1 MAAQPAS
8 QTSISVGDIRV
19 TYLPDGEAHLTP
31 TGVFP
36 ASTEESWQSSHQR
49 WLDDDGW
56 WVASV
61 GGFLVETGDRKILV
75 DLGFGDQTFE
85 APGFATAQGGRFLD
99 SLKQAGV
106 LPEQVDTVL
115 LTHLHS
121 DHTGWISNQGSL
133 SFPNATYMLGND
145 EEWSFFQEHTDVPFH
160 PGDSVRDLANRFETT
175 TDGQAVAPGVNVR
188 ATQGHTPGHQ
198 SIVISSGADRAIIMG
213 DILHCPAQITEPEWN
228 TIFDV
233 DIELARRVREQLLS
247 EMESSDTIMCCGH
260 IAEAVFGRVLPGDGK
275 RMWQVAI

>member
-1 MAAQPAS
+1 MTGQPAS
-8 QTSISVGDIRV
+8 QSSISVGDIRI
-19 TYLPDGEAHLTP
+19 TYLPDGEAHLSA

-36 ASTEESWQSSHQR
+36 ASTDVAWQSHQQ

-61 GGFLVETGDRKILV
+61 GGFLVETGDRKLLV

-85 APGFATAQGGRFLD
+85 APGFARAEGGRFLE

-106 LPEQVDTVL
+106 LPEEIDTVV

-121 DHTGWISNQGSL
+121 DHTGWISDRESL
-133 SFPNATYMLGND
+133 TFPNATYLIGND
-145 EEWSFFQEHTDVPFH
+145 EEWTFFQEHTDVPFH
-160 PGDSVRDLANRFETT
+160 PGDSVRALENHFGTT
-175 TDGQAVAPGVNVR
+175 SDGEAVAPGVNVR
-188 ATQGHTPGHQ
+188 ATRGHTPGHQ
-198 SIVISSGADRAIIMG
+198 SVVVSSGAARAIIMG

-233 DIELARRVREQLLS
+233 DVALARRVREELLA
-247 EMESSDTIMCCGH
+247 EAEATGTVMCCGH
-260 IAEAVFGRVLPGDGK
+260 IGISVFGRVLPGDGK
-275 RMWQVAI
+275 RMWQIAGI

>member
-1 MAAQPAS
+1 
-8 QTSISVGDIRV
+8 VGDIRV

-36 ASTEESWQSSHQR
+36 ASTEEGWQAHKR

-75 DLGFGDQTFE
+75 DLGFGDQSFE
-85 APGFATAQGGRFLD
+85 APGFATAQGGRFLE

-106 LPEQVDTVL
+106 LPEQVDTVV

-121 DHTGWISNQGSL
+121 DHTGWISHQGSL

-145 EEWSFFQEHTDVPFH
+145 EEWTFFQEHTDVPFH

-175 TDGQAVAPGVNVR
+175 TDGQAIAAGVNVR

-198 SIVISSGADRAIIMG
+198 SIVISSGSERAIIMG

-233 DIELARRVREQLLS
+233 DVDLARRVREQLLA
-247 EMESSDTIMCCGH
+247 EMESDGTIACCGH
-260 IAEAVFGRVLPGDGK
+260 VGEAVFGRVLPGEGK
-275 RMWQVAI
+275 RMWQIAV

>member
-8 QTSISVGDIRV
+8 QSSISVGGIRV

-36 ASTEESWQSSHQR
+36 ASTEEGWQAHKR

-85 APGFATAQGGRFLD
+85 APGFATAQGGRFLE

-106 LPEQVDTVL
+106 LPEQVDTVV

-121 DHTGWISNQGSL
+121 DHTGWISHQGSL
-133 SFPNATYMLGND
+133 SFPNATYLLGHD
-145 EEWSFFQEHTDVPFH
+145 EEWKFFQEHTDVPFH

-175 TDGQAVAPGVNVR
+175 TDGQAIAPGVNVR
-188 ATQGHTPGHQ
+188 ATRGHTPGHQ

-233 DIELARRVREQLLS
+233 DVDLARKVREQLLA
-247 EMESSDTIMCCGH
+247 EMEASDTIACSGH
-260 IAEAVFGRVLPGDGK
+260 VAEAVFGRVLPGDGK
-275 RMWQVAI
+275 RMWQIAI